1 MNRKGVIDLKKCGK
15 ILVNVI
21 IACICIW
28 LFLSSVLAT
37 ETDVVVSLEIGNPV
51 MKVNGINIDNGFDTK
66 PIIVNNRTLVPIRA
80 IVEAFGGKVVWIN
93 ETRTVEL
100 AMGNNTITLVI
111 DNNIA
116 YLNRQEYVL
125 DTAPVIING
134 RTMLPI
140 RFIAEGFNLGVAW
153 DNDKRIVSIV
163 RDNFSEYEYDY
174 LMSILPP
181 YSGQPYVE
189 INNNIPFFKDYEII
203 GGAFEYYSNLDELGR
218 CDVCIASVAK
228 ELMPTDARESIS
240 SITPSGWN
248 NKEYDIINGKYL
260 YNRCHIIGFQLTGE
274 NANKKNLIT
283 GTRYM
288 NIEGMLEFE
297 NLVAQYVNQTG
308 NNVMYRSTPVFTEKN
323 LVADGVLIEA
333 YSIEDNGEEISLC
346 VFCYNVQPNIKIDYL
361 TGESRLSEEI
371 YNTNVVETENSN
383 KDIIYCSPTGKRYH
397 FDKEC
402 AGKNSI
408 ETILAEVKRKG
419 LSPCLKCADK

>member
-1 MNRKGVIDLKKCGK
+1 
-15 ILVNVI
+15 
-21 IACICIW
+21 
-28 LFLSSVLAT
+28 
-37 ETDVVVSLEIGNPV
+37 
-51 MKVNGINIDNGFDTK
+51 MKVNGVNTDIDKGFDTK
-66 PIIVNNRTLVPIRA
+66 PVIVNNRTLVPIRA
-80 IVEAFGGKVVWIN
+80 IVEAFGGNVVWIN
-93 ETRTVEL
+93 ETRTVKL
-100 AMGNNTITLVI
+100 VMDNNSITLVI
-111 DNNIA
+111 DSNIA
-116 YLNRQEYVL
+116 YLNEQEYFL
-125 DTAPVIING
+125 DTAPIIING

-163 RDNFSEYEYDY
+163 RDNFSEDEYDY

-181 YSGQPYVE
+181 YSGQPYVK

-203 GGAFEYYSNLDELGR
+203 DGAFEYYSSLDELGR

-228 ELMPTDARESIS
+228 DLMPTDARESIS
-240 SITPSGWN
+240 SITPSGWK
-248 NKEYDIINGKYL
+248 NKEYDIISGGYL

-297 NLVAQYVNQTG
+297 NMVVQYVNQTG
-308 NNVMYRSTPVFTEKN
+308 NNVMYRSTPVFIAQN

-333 YSIEDNGEEISLC
+333 YSVEDNGRGISFC
-346 VFCYNVQPNIKIDYL
+346 VFCYNVQPNIQIDYS
-361 TGESRLSEEI
+361 TGESRLLEETYIDKTVSEENEVEI
-371 YNTNVVETENSN
+371 VV
-383 KDIIYCSPTGKRYH
+383 YRSPIGKRYH

-408 ETILAEVKRKG
+408 ETILAEAMRKG